1 MTPRDLVEMASLDA
15 LGLLD
20 EAERAEFEAAFRA
33 ASPEVQAAV
42 RRAQLRATR
51 IDDLLPAVDPPPGL
65 KARVLA
71 AVRTAIAAVTLET
84 DTREGPVA
92 TRGTAGYASGHESS
106 AFVRLLNSAF
116 VWRTACLGFAT
127 ATIVLGV
134 FYNIVHSNLSEV
146 TDRVRTERFAAEFR
160 NQFGPAFV
168 DSMMGPQ
175 SMWLSFAPAA
185 QDLSL
190 GISVDEVRAKLLYD
204 PERRVAFVRVEGL
217 PDVNALYQVVVERA
231 EGAKRRQLEFFGSHE
246 AIFRQINNI
255 DASDINGLTIYAPD
269 ASGNGYTPVLRAM
282 AAM

>member
-20 EAERAEFEAAFRA
+20 EAERAEFESAFRA

-42 RRAQLRATR
+42 RRAQLRATK
-51 IDDLLPAVDPPPGL
+51 IDDLLPKVDPPPGL
-65 KARVLA
+65 KARVVA
-71 AVRTAIAAVTLET
+71 AVRTAIAAVTLES
-84 DTREGPVA
+84 DTQTSPVA
-92 TRGTAGYASGHESS
+92 AGGYASQAHEPS
-106 AFVRLLNSAF
+106 AFTKLLNSAF

-134 FYNIVHSNLSEV
+134 FYNIVTRNLSEV
-146 TDRVRTERFAAEFR
+146 TDRVRTESYAAEFR
-160 NQFGPAFV
+160 DYFGPAFA

-185 QDLSL
+185 QDLDL
-190 GISVDEVRAKLLYD
+190 GTSVDEIRAKLLYD
-204 PERRVAFVRVEGL
+204 PDRRVAFVRVEGL
-217 PDVNALYQVVVERA
+217 PDVNARYHVVVEQPN
-231 EGAKRRQLEFFGSHE
+231 GGNRRQVEFFGSHD

-255 DASDINGLTIYAPD
+255 DAADVNSLIIYAPN
-269 ASGNGYTPVLRAM
+269 ASGNGYTPVLRTV